1 MKAICLVIFGDRGY
15 QLVFHFPPPEEEKEK
30 QAFIASLQH
39 RTTTQQETT
48 VHPYA
53 LSKRVHDKP
62 AAAPSS
68 APTASSSSHRM
79 DQNVYGMPPKVFA
92 RMFCP
97 KAALCGQVLEVVID
111 ELRFISHPV
120 LLPLDSR
127 HETTFFNIIFVL
139 KADER
144 RCEMYK
150 DIATK
155 LAKAVE
161 HEQARCGFLTQE
173 VQKMLSIRDE

>member
-1 MKAICLVIFGDRGY
+1 MKAICLVIFGDRGSH
-15 QLVFHFPPPEEEKEK
+15 LVFHFPPPEEEKEK
-30 QAFIASLQH
+30 PATVVAPVHATVVS
-39 RTTTQQETT
+39 QEAKA
-48 VHPYA
+48 HPYA
-53 LSKRVHDKP
+53 LSRRLGAKSTP
-62 AAAPSS
+62 APSS
-68 APTASSSSHRM
+68 APSTSTHRLE
-79 DQNVYGMPPKVFA
+79 QNVYGMPPKVFA

-111 ELRFISHPV
+111 DLRFISHPV
-120 LLPLDSR
+120 LLPVDSR

-139 KADER
+139 KNDER
-144 RCEMYK
+144 NCEMYK

-161 HEQARCGFLTQE
+161 HEQNRNGFLTQE